1 MKAETTQLWGSIGI
15 VVLFIVEAI
24 VSKDFRSHFTNKK
37 EFNRT
42 MGYLVSSVL
51 VLFLT
56 GKIGALIKLVVPDY
70 LHVSEISVLD
80 YVGVFV
86 LAEGMNWGV
95 HYLKHSGFM
104 WRFHF
109 QHHIDS
115 KYTVLLTSNTHGLEV
130 LISGSIM
137 SAIIALLGFST
148 EAINTYF
155 LFYALANTYQHSSLN
170 LSLGPLD
177 YLIVSPRYHRIHHS
191 KSFRANYGSTLTIW
205 DLIMGTY
212 IFPKRTEV
220 VTDIGITRKNEPYGF
235 IPEMLFFLEKTEEQ
249 KIGQLPGSVFKLPL
263 DS

>member
-1 MKAETTQLWGSIGI
+1 MRAETTQLWGSIGI
-15 VVLFIVEAI
+15 VLLFLLEAC
-24 VSKDFRSHFTNKK
+24 VSRDFRAHFTDKK
-37 EFNRT
+37 EFQRT
-42 MGYLVSSVL
+42 LGYLISSVL

-56 GKIGALIKLVVPDY
+56 GKIGALVKVLVPDY
-70 LHVSEISVLD
+70 LHVSKITWLD
-80 YVGVFV
+80 YLGVFV

-95 HYLKHSGFM
+95 HYIKHSGFM

-130 LISGSIM
+130 LVSGTLM

-148 EAINTYF
+148 EAINSYF

-191 KSFRANYGSTLTIW
+191 KSYRLNYGSTLTLW
-205 DLIMGTY
+205 DLIMGTAL
-212 IFPKRTEV
+212 FPARHDVK
-220 VTDIGITRKNEPYGF
+220 TDIGIERSNEPYGF
-235 IPEMLFFLEKTEEQ
+235 VKEMLFFLEKRETKE
-249 KIGQLPGSVFKLPL
+249 ISNPIFNLPA